1 MTRSEREK
9 AYNDLLTTIA
19 THRREELDRV
29 MRELALGDLYFLLT
43 TARWSASA
51 KPPESNTHQ
60 INILAE

>member
-43 TARWSASA
+43 TVLGR
-51 KPPESNTHQ
+51 PPQNRLNQ
-60 INILAE
+60 IPIK